1 MGLSGCYGVI
11 KYLVVLVNLIFWIA
25 GFASII
31 LAIWMLVDRTFYVSM
46 AQDISSYSISAYM
59 LLIVGILLV
68 IVAFLGTC
76 GSLKESQCLLTS
88 FAALLFVIL
97 VAEIAATIWAYMYAN
112 ELEPTVRSYVKST
125 VQEEYWHNTDRQHTF
140 DMIQRELK
148 CCGTETPRD
157 WIEDKDVI
165 LTVSSQNA
173 DNYLIPASCC
183 RETVAPAL
191 CDHARKQIVAGTI
204 DYTVINDTGCVTKV
218 ANYIRDN
225 LWVIIGIGLGIIVM
239 QGFGLIFAL
248 ILTFA
253 IGKNRRYK
261 A

>member
-1 MGLSGCYGVI
+1 
-11 KYLVVLVNLIFWIA
+11 
-25 GFASII
+25 
-31 LAIWMLVDRTFYVSM
+31 
-46 AQDISSYSISAYM
+46 
-59 LLIVGILLV
+59 
-68 IVAFLGTC
+68 
-76 GSLKESQCLLTS
+76 

-97 VAEIAATIWAYMYAN
+97 VAEIAATVWAYIYADA
-112 ELEPTVRSYVKST
+112 LEPVVRGYVKST
-125 VQEEYWHNTDRQHTF
+125 VQEEYWHNADRQHTL

-157 WIEDKDVI
+157 WIEDKDVV
-165 LTVSSQNA
+165 LVVSSSSA
-173 DNYLIPASCC
+173 AKYLIPASCC

-204 DYTVINDTGCVTKV
+204 DYNVIYDTGCVTKV

-225 LWVIIGIGLGIIVM
+225 LSVITGIGLGIIVV
-239 QGFGLIFAL
+239 QAVGLIFAL